1 VALWFKIFFEAIRM
15 TMSRLLSRL
24 SFPVFLT
31 TMMLAMFSVSS
42 QTQTSSA
49 TGKAIF
55 SGDANAKACTFP
67 FEWREG
73 LIFLPVRINGS
84 KPLSFAL
91 DTGSTRILIDRKL
104 AIDLGLK
111 ASGTGSMQGAGA
123 GRIPIE
129 FIHDVNIALPGM
141 ESGGYDL
148 STADLQPLEADDGGK
163 VDGIIGYPL
172 LSRFVITVDFEA
184 RKLTLTEAFHPNSTA
199 QALPIELRDKWPFVK
214 GEIVLPGPV
223 TVQDSFLID
232 SGSSDA
238 VDHPIVMTL
247 QSRVPSKS
255 GVGLGSEVQGATARA
270 ASFHLGRYTIE
281 SPLVA
286 CCGGTDA
293 TSKLIGNEILR
304 RFTVTFDYP
313 SSRILLTPNS
323 HYADTQVLASK

>member
-1 VALWFKIFFEAIRM
+1 MIS
-15 TMSRLLSRL
+15 SRLLSRL
-24 SFPVFLT
+24 ALSVFL
-31 TMMLAMFSVSS
+31 MMMALAMFSVPS
-42 QTQTSSA
+42 QAQTSSA
-49 TGKAIF
+49 TGKVIYF
-55 SGDANAKACTFP
+55 GDANAKSCTFA

-73 LIFLPVRINGS
+73 LIFLPVGINGS
-84 KPLSFAL
+84 KPLSFVL

-104 AIDLGLK
+104 AADLGLK
-111 ASGTGSMQGAGA
+111 TSGTGSLQGAGA

-129 FIHDVNIALPGM
+129 FIQDVSIALPGV
-141 ESGGYDL
+141 ESSGYDL
-148 STADLQPLEADDGGK
+148 STADLQPLEAVDGGK

-172 LSRFVITVDFEA
+172 LSRFVITVDYEA
-184 RKLTLTEAFHPNSTA
+184 KQLTLTLPEAFRPNSAA
-199 QALPIELRDKWPFVK
+199 QILPIELREKWPFVK
-214 GEIVLPGPV
+214 GELVLPGPV

-255 GVGLGSEVQGATARA
+255 GVGLGAEVQGATARA
-270 ASFHLGRYTIE
+270 TSFHLGRYAVE

-313 SSRILLTPNS
+313 SSRILLTPNAQ
-323 HYADTQVLASK
+323 YADPKALAENY